1 MENKNTQLNS
11 IFSGVK
17 VHQNAFVDQS
27 AELHDGV
34 MISQG
39 AIIGPN
45 VTIGKGT
52 EIGPNAVI
60 AGRTKIGINNK
71 VFPNVFIGLDPQDL
85 KYKGASTE
93 VIIGDNNTFRECVT
107 INKATDEGEKTII
120 GNNNLLMA
128 YTHIGHNCEL
138 GNKIV
143 LSNSV
148 QVAGHVKIEDKAII
162 GGCLGI
168 HQFVHIG
175 HLAMIGGMTR
185 VDRDVPPFCLAEGHP
200 GRLRGLNRIGIKRS
214 GLMENKDFDL
224 KLLQSNWNLLFKSND
239 TISSSLEKVMTGE
252 LDLSSSKLC
261 SFLKESISKERR
273 GPMPLVNL

>member
-1 MENKNTQLNS
+1 MDLKNNES
-11 IFSGVK
+11 YSGFSGVK
-17 VHQNAFVDQS
+17 VHPNAFVDPS

-34 MISQG
+34 IISQG
-39 AIIGPN
+39 AVVGPD
-45 VTIGKGT
+45 VTIGKGS

-60 AGRTKIGINNK
+60 SGRTQIGMNNK
-71 VFPNVFIGLDPQDL
+71 VFPSVFIGLDPQDL
-85 KYKGASTE
+85 KYKGAPTE

-107 INKATDEGEKTII
+107 INKATFEGEKTII

-138 GNKIV
+138 GNRIV

-168 HQFVHIG
+168 HQFVQVG
-175 HLAMIGGMTR
+175 YLAMIGGMTR

-214 GLMENKDFDL
+214 GLLENKNFDL
-224 KLLQSNWNLLFKSND
+224 KILQSTWNLIFKSND
-239 TISSSLEKVMTGE
+239 TISSSLEKLMTGE

-261 SFLKESISKERR
+261 NFLKESISKERR
-273 GPMPLVNL
+273 GPMPIVNL

>member
-1 MENKNTQLNS
+1 MSNKNTKSKS
-11 IFSGVK
+11 ILSGVK
-17 VHQNAFVDQS
+17 VHPNAFVDPS

-34 MISQG
+34 IIAKG
-39 AIIGPN
+39 AIVGPN
-45 VTIGKGT
+45 VSIGKGT
-52 EIGPNAVI
+52 EIGPNAI
-60 AGRTKIGINNK
+60 IMGRTQIGKNNK

-93 VIIGDNNTFRECVT
+93 VIIGDDNTFRECVT
-107 INKATDEGEKTII
+107 INKATNEGEKTII
-120 GNNNLLMA
+120 GNKNLLMA

-143 LSNSV
+143 ISNSV
-148 QVAGHVKIEDKAII
+148 QIAGHVKVEDRAII

-175 HLAMIGGMTR
+175 YLAMIGGMTR

-214 GLMENKDFDL
+214 GLMENKDFNL
-224 KLLQSNWNLLFKSND
+224 KVLQSTWNLLFKSNNV
-239 TISSSLEKVMTGE
+239 ISVALDMAIKGQ
-252 LDLSSSKLC
+252 LDLSSAKLC
-261 SFLKESISKERR
+261 DFLKESISKERR
-273 GPMPLVNL
+273 GPMPLINE

>member
-1 MENKNTQLNS
+1 MKNKNAESKET
-11 IFSGVK
+11 FEGVQ
-17 VHQNAFVDQS
+17 VHPNAFVDS
-27 AELHDGV
+27 NAELHDGV
-34 MISQG
+34 IISQG
-39 AIIGPN
+39 AIVGPN
-45 VTIGKGT
+45 VTIGQGS

-60 AGRTKIGINNK
+60 TGRTQIGRNNK

-128 YTHIGHNCEL
+128 YTHIGHNSEL
-138 GNKIV
+138 GNGIV

-148 QVAGHVKIEDKAII
+148 QVAGHVKVEDKAII

-175 HLAMIGGMTR
+175 YLAMIGGMTR

-214 GLMENKDFDL
+214 GLLENKDFDL
-224 KLLQSNWNLLFKSND
+224 KLLQSTWNLLFKSNHV
-239 TISSSLEKVMTGE
+239 ISEALNMAMKGQ
-252 LDLSSSKLC
+252 LDLSSKRLC
-261 SFLKESISKERR
+261 EFLKDSISKERR
-273 GPMPLVNL
+273 GPMPLMIS

>member
-1 MENKNTQLNS
+1 MEIKNTNFKDA
-11 IFSGVK
+11 I
-17 VHQNAFVDQS
+17 VHPNAFVDSS

-34 MISQG
+34 SIASG

-45 VTIGKGT
+45 VVIDSGT
-52 EIGPNAVI
+52 QIGPNAVI
-60 AGRTKIGINNK
+60 EGKTKIGKNNK
-71 VFPNVFIGLDPQDL
+71 VFPNVFIGLEPQDL

-93 VIIGDNNTFRECVT
+93 VVIGDNNTFRECVT

-138 GNKIV
+138 GNGIV

-148 QVAGHVKIEDKAII
+148 QVAGHVKVEDKAII

-168 HQFVHIG
+168 HQFVHVG
-175 HLAMIGGMTR
+175 YLAMIGGMTR

-200 GRLRGLNRIGIKRS
+200 GRLRGLNRVGIKRS
-214 GLMENKDFDL
+214 GLMGNKEFDL
-224 KLLQSNWNLLFKSND
+224 KLLQDTWNLLFKSND
-239 TISSSLEKVMTGE
+239 VISVSLEIAMKE
-252 LDLSSSKLC
+252 KLDLSSTKLC
-261 SFLKESISKERR
+261 NFLKDSISKKRR
-273 GPMPLVNL
+273 GPMPSINL

>member
-1 MENKNTQLNS
+1 MDHKNNEFNS
-11 IFSGVK
+11 RFSGVK
-17 VHQNAFVDQS
+17 VHSNAFVDPS

-34 MISQG
+34 IVSQG
-39 AIIGPN
+39 AIIGPD
-45 VTIGKGT
+45 VIIGKGT

-60 AGRTKIGINNK
+60 SGRTQIGINNK

-138 GNKIV
+138 GNRIV

-175 HLAMIGGMTR
+175 YLAMIGGMTR

-224 KLLQSNWNLLFKSND
+224 KLLQSNWNLLFKSSDAISNSLENVMKGELD
-239 TISSSLEKVMTGE
+239 ISSSR
-252 LDLSSSKLC
+252 LC
-261 SFLKESISKERR
+261 IFLKESISKERR
-273 GPMPLVNL
+273 GPMPVVNV

>member
-1 MENKNTQLNS
+1 MDNKNTELNTN
-11 IFSGVK
+11 FSGAK
-17 VHQNAFVDQS
+17 VHPNAFVDPS

-34 MISQG
+34 IISQG
-39 AIIGPN
+39 AIVGPN
-45 VTIGKGT
+45 VIIGKGT

-60 AGRTKIGINNK
+60 SGRTHIGLNNK
-71 VFPNVFIGLDPQDL
+71 VFPSVFIGLDPQDL
-85 KYKGASTE
+85 KYKGAPTE
-93 VIIGDNNTFRECVT
+93 VIIGNNNTFRECVT

-138 GNKIV
+138 GNRIV

-168 HQFVHIG
+168 HQFVQIG
-175 HLAMIGGMTR
+175 YLAMIGGMTR

-214 GLMENKDFDL
+214 GLLDNKDFDL
-224 KLLQSNWNLLFKSND
+224 KILQSTWNLLFKSND
-239 TISSSLEKVMTGE
+239 TISSVLEKVMTGE

-273 GPMPLVNL
+273 GPMPFLNL

>member
-1 MENKNTQLNS
+1 MENKNIELMSNFGS
-11 IFSGVK
+11 VK
-17 VHQNAFVDQS
+17 VHPDAFVDPS

-34 MISQG
+34 IISQG
-39 AIIGPN
+39 AIVGPN

-52 EIGPNAVI
+52 KIGPNAVI
-60 AGRTKIGINNK
+60 SGRTKIGNNNK

-85 KYKGASTE
+85 KYEGAPTE

-107 INKATDEGEKTII
+107 INKATYEGEKTII

-138 GNKIV
+138 GNRIV

-148 QVAGHVKIEDKAII
+148 QVAGHVKVEDKAII
-162 GGCLGI
+162 GGCLGV

-175 HLAMIGGMTR
+175 YLAMIGGMTR

-224 KLLQSNWNLLFKSND
+224 KNLQSTWNLLFKSKD
-239 TISSSLEKVMTGE
+239 AISNSLEKALKGE

-261 SFLKESISKERR
+261 SFLKDSISKERR
-273 GPMPLVNL
+273 GPMPLAN

>member
-1 MENKNTQLNS
+1 MKNKNTE
-11 IFSGVK
+11 FKKTFEGVK
-17 VHQNAFVDQS
+17 VHPNAFVDSS

-34 MISQG
+34 TISQG
-39 AIIGPN
+39 AIVGPN
-45 VTIGKGT
+45 VTIGEGT

-60 AGRTKIGINNK
+60 SGRTQIGRNNK

-85 KYKGASTE
+85 KYKGAPTE
-93 VIIGDNNTFRECVT
+93 VIIGDNNTLRECVT
-107 INKATDEGEKTII
+107 INKATYQGEKTII

-138 GNKIV
+138 GNSIV
-143 LSNSV
+143 LSNGV
-148 QVAGHVKIEDKAII
+148 QVAGHVKVEDKAII

-175 HLAMIGGMTR
+175 YLAMIGGMTR

-200 GRLRGLNRIGIKRS
+200 GRLRGLNRVGIKRS

-239 TISSSLEKVMTGE
+239 AISNSLENVMRGQ
-252 LDLSSSKLC
+252 LDFSSAKLC

-273 GPMPLVNL
+273 GPMPLANL

>member
-1 MENKNTQLNS
+1 MKNKNTE
-11 IFSGVK
+11 FKKTFEGVK
-17 VHQNAFVDQS
+17 VHPNAFVDSS

-34 MISQG
+34 TISQG
-39 AIIGPN
+39 AIVGPN
-45 VTIGKGT
+45 VTIGEGT

-60 AGRTKIGINNK
+60 SGRTQIGRNNK
-71 VFPNVFIGLDPQDL
+71 VFPNVFIGLNPQDL
-85 KYKGASTE
+85 KYKGAPTE
-93 VIIGDNNTFRECVT
+93 VIIGDNNTLRECVT
-107 INKATDEGEKTII
+107 INKATNQGEKTII

-138 GNKIV
+138 GNSIV
-143 LSNSV
+143 LSNGV
-148 QVAGHVKIEDKAII
+148 QVAGHVKVEDKAII

-175 HLAMIGGMTR
+175 YLAMIGGMTR

-200 GRLRGLNRIGIKRS
+200 GRLRGLNRVGIKRS

-239 TISSSLEKVMTGE
+239 AISNSLENVMRGQ
-252 LDLSSSKLC
+252 LDFSSAKLC

-273 GPMPLVNL
+273 GPMPLANL